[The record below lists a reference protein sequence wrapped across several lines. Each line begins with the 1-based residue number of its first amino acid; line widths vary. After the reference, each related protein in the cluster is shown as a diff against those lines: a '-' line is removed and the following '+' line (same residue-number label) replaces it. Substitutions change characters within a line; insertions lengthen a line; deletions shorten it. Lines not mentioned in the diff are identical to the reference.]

1 MKTYHKHLKVQ
12 DKTSKFYIPQ
22 LKLESGEL
30 LENVEIAYTTYGT
43 LSEKGDNAVL
53 IFHALTGS
61 HMLAGNYKK
70 EDNVNIPW
78 NDELEIGWWD
88 EFVGPNKIIDTNK
101 YFVVCANYL
110 GGCYGSTG
118 PNSINIKT
126 GEIYGD
132 DFPFISFKDIEIS
145 QKLLLD
151 DLGVVSLEAVI
162 GPSIGGLMALEFSLL
177 YPDYVK
183 NLISISSGY
192 RLSTIQ
198 LLHNLEQAYILDLA
212 KSSNGREAEYLSL
225 ARMIAH
231 KTYISL
237 ELLSS
242 RAKDESKYDKNFLDG
257 FLSTSQES
265 YMMHQGEKFI
275 QRFTPESYNSIIKGW
290 QNFYIDTKEIKKLE
304 NINVLI
310 ISVDSDVC
318 FYPEEQV
325 EFENLLKENGIKTTV
340 KVINSTKGHDC
351 FLLEPELF
359 KKEFQNFI

>member
-1 MKTYHKHLKVQ
+1 MKVQ

-43 LSEKGDNAVL
+43 LSENGDNAIL

-70 EDNVNIPW
+70 EDNLDIPW

-118 PNSINIKT
+118 PNSMNIKT

-151 DLGVVSLEAVI
+151 DLGVVS
-162 GPSIGGLMALEFSLL
+162 FCLL
-177 YPDYVK
+177 Y
-183 NLISISSGY
+183 
-192 RLSTIQ
+192 
-198 LLHNLEQAYILDLA
+198 
-212 KSSNGREAEYLSL
+212 
-225 ARMIAH
+225 
-231 KTYISL
+231 
-237 ELLSS
+237 
-242 RAKDESKYDKNFLDG
+242 
-257 FLSTSQES
+257 TSDAADD
-265 YMMHQGEKFI
+265 
-275 QRFTPESYNSIIKGW
+275 W
-290 QNFYIDTKEIKKLE
+290 
-304 NINVLI
+304 
-310 ISVDSDVC
+310 
-318 FYPEEQV
+318 
-325 EFENLLKENGIKTTV
+325 
-340 KVINSTKGHDC
+340 
-351 FLLEPELF
+351 
-359 KKEFQNFI
+359 

>member
-1 MKTYHKHLKVQ
+1 MKVQ
-12 DKTSKFYIPQ
+12 DKSSKFYIPQ

-70 EDNVNIPW
+70 EDNLDIPW
-78 NDELEIGWWD
+78 NDELDIGWWD
-88 EFVGPNKIIDTNK
+88 AFVGANKIIDTNK

-118 PNSINIKT
+118 PNSINKKT

-132 DFPFISFKDIEIS
+132 EFPLISFKDIEIS
-145 QKLLLD
+145 QKLLLNN
-151 DLGVVSLEAVI
+151 LGIVSLKAVV

-192 RLSTIQ
+192 KLSTIQ
-198 LLHNLEQAYILDLA
+198 LLHNLEQAYILDLG
-212 KSSNGREAEYLSL
+212 KSSNGREDEYLAL

-242 RAKDESKYDKNFLDG
+242 RAKDESKYDKNFIEG

-275 QRFTPESYNSIIKGW
+275 QRFTPETYTSIIKGW
-290 QNFYIDTKEIKKLE
+290 QNFYINTEDIKKLK

-318 FYPEEQV
+318 FYPEEQI
-325 EFENLLKENGIKTTV
+325 EFARLLKENGIKTTE

-359 KKEFQNFI
+359 REEFRNFI

>member
-1 MKTYHKHLKVQ
+1 M
-12 DKTSKFYIPQ
+12 
-22 LKLESGEL
+22 
-30 LENVEIAYTTYGT
+30 
-43 LSEKGDNAVL
+43 
-53 IFHALTGS
+53 
-61 HMLAGNYKK
+61 
-70 EDNVNIPW
+70 
-78 NDELEIGWWD
+78 
-88 EFVGPNKIIDTNK
+88 
-101 YFVVCANYL
+101 
-110 GGCYGSTG
+110 
-118 PNSINIKT
+118 
-126 GEIYGD
+126 
-132 DFPFISFKDIEIS
+132 
-145 QKLLLD
+145 D

-242 RAKDESKYDKNFLDG
+242 RAKDESKYDKNFLEG

-275 QRFTPESYNSIIKGW
+275 ERFTPESYNSIIKGW
-290 QNFYIDTKEIKKLE
+290 QNFYINTKEIKKLE

-325 EFENLLKENGIKTTV
+325 EFENLLKENGIKTSV

-359 KKEFQNFI
+359 ENEFQNFI

>member
-1 MKTYHKHLKVQ
+1 MKVQ

-61 HMLAGNYKK
+61 HMLAGKYKK
-70 EDNVNIPW
+70 EDNFEIPW

-126 GEIYGD
+126 GKIYGD

-151 DLGVVSLEAVI
+151 DLGVISLEAVI

-183 NLISISSGY
+183 NLISISS
-192 RLSTIQ
+192 
-198 LLHNLEQAYILDLA
+198 
-212 KSSNGREAEYLSL
+212 SSFHG
-225 ARMIAH
+225 
-231 KTYISL
+231 ISK
-237 ELLSS
+237 LSS
-242 RAKDESKYDKNFLDG
+242 FL
-257 FLSTSQES
+257 
-265 YMMHQGEKFI
+265 
-275 QRFTPESYNSIIKGW
+275 
-290 QNFYIDTKEIKKLE
+290 
-304 NINVLI
+304 
-310 ISVDSDVC
+310 
-318 FYPEEQV
+318 
-325 EFENLLKENGIKTTV
+325 
-340 KVINSTKGHDC
+340 
-351 FLLEPELF
+351 
-359 KKEFQNFI
+359 